1 MSTVRARFWFLIP
14 LVVLLTA
21 CSNDPKV
28 VCKKYVDKGNKYF
41 DRGMYKQASLM
52 YRRALKKDMR
62 WGDAWYHL
70 GLTDMKLGNPAEARR
85 DFSRS
90 MEIDKNNADAIV
102 KLGEIDLF
110 YYLADTQGNKALL
123 GDLNELTQLLLK
135 KDAKSF
141 DGLRFSGYIDLMN
154 KNLKGAIDKF
164 EAANQIKPYQPE
176 LILSLVQALYA
187 AQAEDQ
193 AEKFARDLI
202 AHQKSYGPMYDA
214 LYVHYVRTNHP
225 DQAEALLKEKVANNP
240 SQGAYLLQLAFHY
253 YLTNHKDQMKATLD
267 RLNADRKTFP
277 DNHMQV
283 GDFYLRIRDFPSA
296 LQQYDQGQSEDS
308 KNKRAYQKKMVEVL
322 GTQGKNDQ
330 ASKIVA
336 ALLKDDPKD
345 PEALA
350 MHATLLLQT
359 GDRRQLKTVIAEL
372 QPLVSKMPGNATLHY
387 NLGRAYMGTGD
398 AQSLDQARVEFLAA
412 LKAEPK
418 YMPAKVALAQLELER
433 GEKGKA
439 VQMAEQVLAVEP
451 TNLLARLIRAN
462 GLFQM
467 GEYPKT
473 REELNVTLKLY
484 PKSNDARFQ
493 LGQLDYAEKRY
504 KDAETDFEALMQAND
519 PRGLRGI
526 VESKIGQG
534 QWEQAIQFATQQVQK
549 SPDRDDYRMALAKIY
564 FRAGKYA
571 DAVGQFDK
579 LIEKNPKTSDLYVQL
594 GEAKKFSR
602 DYNGAIAS
610 FQKAKDLDP
619 SSAIPPLELAMIYDE
634 NLGRYDDARKSYE
647 DALKLQPDNA
657 TALNNLAFLKADN
670 NVDLD
675 QALVYAQ
682 RAQQKMPT
690 NLDVMDTLALIYI
703 RKNLTDDGLRML
715 RDLVVQRPNSPTFHL
730 HLALALY
737 QKGDRLQAKKE
748 LEAALRNKPSEK
760 EQDKI
765 KQLLPKVG

>member
-1 MSTVRARFWFLIP
+1 MSTVRSRFCLLIP
-14 LVVLLTA
+14 LIVLLTA

-70 GLTDMKLGNPAEARR
+70 GLVDMKLGNPAEARR
-85 DFSRS
+85 DFSRA
-90 MEIDKNNADAIV
+90 MEIDKNNIDAVV

-110 YYLADTQGNKALL
+110 YYLADAQANKSLL
-123 GDLNELTQLLLK
+123 GDLKEITQQLLK
-135 KDAKSF
+135 KDPKSF
-141 DGLRFSGYIDLMN
+141 DGLRFSGYIELMN

-164 EAANQIKPYQPE
+164 EAANQVKPYQPE

-187 AQAEDQ
+187 GQDDNR
-193 AEKFARDLI
+193 AEKYARELI
-202 AHQKSYGPMYDA
+202 EHQKSYGPVYDA
-214 LYVHYVRTNHP
+214 LYVHYVRANHP
-225 DQAEALLKEKVANNP
+225 DLAEALLKEKVANNP
-240 SQGAYLLQLAFHY
+240 TQGAYLLQLAFHY

-267 RLNADRKTFP
+267 RLNSDRKTFP

-283 GDFYLRIRDFPSA
+283 GDFYLRVRDFDSA
-296 LQQYDQGQSEDS
+296 LHQYEQGQTEDS
-308 KNKRAYQKKMVEVL
+308 KNKHAYQKKMVEVL
-322 GTQGKNDQ
+322 GTQGKSDQ

-359 GDRRQLKTVIAEL
+359 GDKRQIKTVIAEL

-398 AQSLDQARVEFLAA
+398 AQSMDQARVEFLAA

-418 YMPAKVALAQLELER
+418 YTPAKVALAQLELER

-439 VQMAEQVLAVEP
+439 VQMADQVLTTDP

-473 REELNVTLKLY
+473 REELNVALKLY

-493 LGQLDYAEKRY
+493 MGQLDYAEKHY
-504 KDAETDFEALMQAND
+504 KEAESDFETLMQAND

-534 QWEQAIQFATQQVQK
+534 HWDDAIQFTSEQVQK
-549 SPDRDDYRMALAKIY
+549 APDREDYRLALAKIY
-564 FRAGKYA
+564 FRAGKY
-571 DAVGQFDK
+571 GQSAGEFDK
-579 LIEKNPKTSDLYVQL
+579 LIQKSPKAPDLYVQL
-594 GEAKKFSR
+594 GEAKKFSH
-602 DYNGAIAS
+602 DYNGAIAA

-619 SSAIPPLELAMIYDE
+619 NSAIPPLEIGMIYDE
-634 NLGRYDDARKSYE
+634 NLARYDDARKNYE

-670 NVDLD
+670 GIDLD
-675 QALVYAQ
+675 QALEYAQ
-682 RAQQKMPT
+682 RAQRKMPT

-703 RKNLTDDGLRML
+703 KKNLTDDGLRML
-715 RDLVVQRPNSPTFHL
+715 RDLVGQRPTSPTFHL
-730 HLALALY
+730 HLAMALY
-737 QKGDRLQAKKE
+737 QKGDRSQAKKE